1 MGRTLM
7 NYLAMKTDPV
17 VANLIDS
24 DLNELKIVAK
34 KLFNDATMVGGK
46 GIGMSFLRWIASF
59 AAIYLLIL
67 DRTNWRTNMLTSLLV
82 PYIFFSFPGSLFN
95 FFRGEFGKWIAFV
108 AVVLRL
114 FFNKHFPDSL
124 EMPGSMILLLTV
136 APDLFAI
143 KFRNNWIGVAIDLFI
158 GCYLLQEHIRATGGF
173 RNSFTQR
180 HGISNTLGI
189 IFLIVYPI
197 WALLIH

>member
-24 DLNELKIVAK
+24 DLNELKFAAK

-67 DRTNWRTNMLTSLLV
+67 DRTHWRTNMLTSLLV